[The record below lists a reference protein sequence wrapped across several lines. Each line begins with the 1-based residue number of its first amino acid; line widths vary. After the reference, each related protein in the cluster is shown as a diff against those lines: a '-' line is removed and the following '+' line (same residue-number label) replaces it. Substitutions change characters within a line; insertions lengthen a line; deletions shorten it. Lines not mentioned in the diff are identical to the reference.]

1 MASPFKQKL
10 SELLVEKKL
19 LTKEQLKHALQV
31 QQEKNLPLPRLL
43 VDLGFV
49 SEKDLL
55 SVLSEN
61 LNIPPV
67 DLSRIEIDPTLARLI
82 PREVAQH
89 YEVVPISKIG
99 KTVTIAMSNPLN
111 LFALEEIRS
120 LTGLE
125 LRPTVAS
132 QKDVSETLQRLYGG
146 GTQEAIQ
153 SALRG
158 FKHKES
164 LELIGEEKEKEKDEE
179 ELIRLTQGAPVVQV
193 MDLVLEEACRL
204 RASDILIEPME
215 KEIRIRYRVDGV
227 LKIGTA
233 PPRTMHEA
241 IVSRIK
247 VMSSLNIAERR
258 LPQDGRFM
266 AKVEGR
272 EVDFR
277 VSTVPS
283 TFGERAVLR
292 VLDKAQAPLDLDKLG
307 FQEKALK
314 DMKKASLRPYGLIF
328 VCGPTGSGKS
338 TTLYTILKYVDTPQK
353 NIVTVEDP
361 VEFQLEGINQVTA
374 RPDIGLT
381 YAVAL
386 RSILRQDPDI
396 IMVGEIR
403 DYETVDVAIKAALT
417 GHLVLSTLHTTTACG
432 AIARLLNM
440 EVEPF
445 LITSSLTLTCA
456 QRLVRRLCKDCKKSY
471 HLDPSV
477 ARKLEIPFEDKEGP
491 AFYKAVGCSQCFGTG
506 YRGRLAI
513 METVP
518 MTPALRTLIFQRAQ
532 EGELSRQAKEE
543 GMVPLREAALLEAAE
558 GKTSLEEM
566 LRVTSGT
573 YG

>member
-1 MASPFKQKL
+1 MASPFKQKF
-10 SELLVEKKL
+10 SEFLVERKL
-19 LTKEQLKHALQV
+19 LTQEQLKHALTA
-31 QQEKNLPLPRLL
+31 QQERNLPLPRVL

-67 DLSRIEIDPTLARLI
+67 DLSRIEIDPAMAQLI

-89 YEVVPISKIG
+89 YELVPISRLG
-99 KTVTIAMSNPLN
+99 KTVTVAMSNPLN

-120 LTGLE
+120 LTHLE
-125 LRPTVAS
+125 LRPTIAS
-132 QKDVSETLQRLYGG
+132 QKDVSDAFQRLYGENAR
-146 GTQEAIQ
+146 QAIET
-153 SALRG
+153 ALSG
-158 FKHKES
+158 FKSKDK
-164 LELIGEEKEKEKDEE
+164 LELIQTEREKERDSE
-179 ELIRLTQGAPVVQV
+179 ELVQLTQAAPVVQV

-204 RASDILIEPME
+204 RASDVLVEPME

-227 LKIGTA
+227 LKGGTA
-233 PPRTMHEA
+233 PPRTLHEA
-241 IVSRIK
+241 LISRIK
-247 VMSSLNIAERR
+247 VMSHLNIAERR

-266 AKVEGR
+266 ATIEGR
-272 EVDFR
+272 QIDFR

-283 TFGERAVLR
+283 SYGERAVLR
-292 VLDKAQAPLDLDKLG
+292 VLDKAQAPLDLEKLG
-307 FQEKALK
+307 FREKALK
-314 DMKKASLRPYGLIF
+314 DLKKAGLRPYGLIF

-338 TTLYTILKYVDTPQK
+338 TTLYSVLKYVDTPEK

-440 EVEPF
+440 GVEPF
-445 LITSSLTLTCA
+445 LITSSLTLACA
-456 QRLVRRLCKDCKKSY
+456 QRLVRKLCKDCKKSY
-471 HLDPSV
+471 RLDPAV
-477 ARKLEIPFEDKEGP
+477 AGKLGIGAEGKEGP
-491 AFYKAVGCSQCFGTG
+491 LLYKAVGCSQCFGTG

-513 METVP
+513 LETVP
-518 MTPALRTLIFQRAQ
+518 ITPALRTLIFQRAQ
-532 EGELSRQAKEE
+532 EGELSRQAREE
-543 GMVPLREAALLEAAE
+543 GIVSLREIALMEARDGA
-558 GKTSLEEM
+558 TSLEEV

-573 YG
+573 